1 MYMTVRQAADLWGI
15 SDRRVR
21 SLCSQGKIPGA
32 VQEGRLWR
40 IPSDARKPADGRY
53 KKAESLLPLIDEK
66 MMKLSKLRS
75 LTDGELERLNEEF
88 TVEYTYNSNAIEGN
102 TLTLR
107 ETDLVLC

>member
-40 IPSDARKPADGRY
+40 IPSEKSR
-53 KKAESLLPLIDEK
+53 EPLAFD
-66 MMKLSKLRS
+66 
-75 LTDGELERLNEEF
+75 
-88 TVEYTYNSNAIEGN
+88 
-102 TLTLR
+102 
-107 ETDLVLC
+107 